1 MMKKRLEEM
10 SLEEL
15 WRLFPVILKEY
26 DPAYPVWY
34 EEERSRILK
43 IVGKENIF
51 RISHI
56 GSTAVTGLLSKPTVD
71 ILLELTAAASVALAS
86 ERLKTEWIL
95 MSENRE
101 PLKLAF
107 NKGYT
112 EDGFAERVFHLHVRR
127 AGDWDELYFRD
138 YLRGHGETAEA
149 YGRLKQE
156 LLPKYC
162 HNRDA
167 YTAAKAEFVKKY
179 TAEGRALYA
188 DRYAVKGM

>member
-71 ILLELTAAASVALAS
+71 ILLELTAGLRGLGLRA
-86 ERLKTEWIL
+86 T
-95 MSENRE
+95 ENRMDSDVG
-101 PLKLAF
+101 KS
-107 NKGYT
+107 G
-112 EDGFAERVFHLHVRR
+112 
-127 AGDWDELYFRD
+127 
-138 YLRGHGETAEA
+138 
-149 YGRLKQE
+149 
-156 LLPKYC
+156 
-162 HNRDA
+162 
-167 YTAAKAEFVKKY
+167 AAQTRFQ
-179 TAEGRALYA
+179 
-188 DRYAVKGM
+188 

>member
-1 MMKKRLEEM
+1 M

-112 EDGFAERVFHLHVRR
+112 EDGLSLIHI
-127 AGDWDELYFRD
+127 
-138 YLRGHGETAEA
+138 
-149 YGRLKQE
+149 
-156 LLPKYC
+156 
-162 HNRDA
+162 
-167 YTAAKAEFVKKY
+167 
-179 TAEGRALYA
+179 
-188 DRYAVKGM
+188 

>member
-127 AGDWDELYFRD
+127 AGDWD
-138 YLRGHGETAEA
+138 
-149 YGRLKQE
+149 
-156 LLPKYC
+156 
-162 HNRDA
+162 
-167 YTAAKAEFVKKY
+167 
-179 TAEGRALYA
+179 
-188 DRYAVKGM
+188 

>member
-56 GSTAVTGLLSKPTVD
+56 GSTAVAFKQAYRGYPAGIDGRGLRGLGLGT
-71 ILLELTAAASVALAS
+71 T
-86 ERLKTEWIL
+86 
-95 MSENRE
+95 ENRMDSDVG
-101 PLKLAF
+101 KSGSAQTRF
-107 NKGYT
+107 
-112 EDGFAERVFHLHVRR
+112 
-127 AGDWDELYFRD
+127 
-138 YLRGHGETAEA
+138 
-149 YGRLKQE
+149 Q
-156 LLPKYC
+156 
-162 HNRDA
+162 
-167 YTAAKAEFVKKY
+167 
-179 TAEGRALYA
+179 
-188 DRYAVKGM
+188 